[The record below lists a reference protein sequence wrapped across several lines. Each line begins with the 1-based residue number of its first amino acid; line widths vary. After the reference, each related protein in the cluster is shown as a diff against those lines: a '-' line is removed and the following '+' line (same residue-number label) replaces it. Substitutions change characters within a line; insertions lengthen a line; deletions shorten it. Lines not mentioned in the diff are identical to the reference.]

1 MTLTPRSTTRLP
13 VGEVEALRAGMLVLQ
28 YQTFVNRTA
37 KQPVGL
43 VVGLLVAGLLGA
55 LAVDVAGAGGAEVGL
70 ASAVGLALALSSAAT
85 AGAVEAV
92 GVTGRPVVAVRT
104 RWGTGWWTAAR
115 AVEELSVAAAS
126 AALRQARVTTLR

>member
-1 MTLTPRSTTRLP
+1 
-13 VGEVEALRAGMLVLQ
+13 MLVLQ